1 MAATVWKGHL
11 GFGLIS
17 IPVRLWRAARPER
30 VNLRQLARASAPEPE
45 QPYGA
50 NVIEL
55 PVQGGARAP
64 QPVSQPETGRQAPGP
79 RGPSRYVPPPQES
92 PPPVARVHHEV
103 VTEAGGERIP
113 PAEVVK
119 GYEVSPNEWVL
130 LDNADLKQVAAETS
144 KTIDI
149 REFVPFEEIDPVYLE
164 TSYWVSPERQG
175 ERAYAL
181 LYRALL
187 DARRAA
193 IGEVAMHGREH
204 VLVIR
209 AGRKGLVAHTM
220 FYENEVRRDQEYAA
234 DLDSVQPRELELAR
248 LFIESL
254 EAPFAPE
261 RYSDRYRERLEAL
274 IAAKAAGRAVSSE
287 AAPEA
292 IPESPKDDLV
302 AALEKSLAA
311 MNKLPAAKPER
322 KPAASAPVKKQPGR
336 KAR

>member
-11 GFGLIS
+11 GFGLVS

-30 VNLRQLARASAPEPE
+30 VNLRQLARAAAPETGEAHGNVIQLPGPARSRAQEPVSEPEPE
-45 QPYGA
+45 YERSAQRESLSYEP
-50 NVIEL
+50 
-55 PVQGGARAP
+55 
-64 QPVSQPETGRQAPGP
+64 SP
-79 RGPSRYVPPPQES
+79 REPL
-92 PPPVARVHHEV
+92 PPVARVHHEIV
-103 VTEAGGERIP
+103 SEAGGERIP

-119 GYEVSPNEWVL
+119 GYEVAPNEWVL
-130 LDNADLKQVAAETS
+130 LENADLKRVTAETS

-149 REFVPFEEIDPVYLE
+149 REFVPFDRIDPVYLE
-164 TSYWVSPERQG
+164 NSYYVSPERQG

-187 DARRAA
+187 DTGRAG

-209 AGRKGLVAHTM
+209 AGRKGLMAHTM
-220 FYENEVRRDQEYAA
+220 FYENEVRREQEYTA

-248 LFIESL
+248 LFVESL
-254 EAPFAPE
+254 EAPFSPE

-274 IAAKAAGRAVSSE
+274 IAAKAAGRAVS
-287 AAPEA
+287 PEA
-292 IPESPKDDLV
+292 RSAPTAGALKDDLI

-311 MNKLPAAKPER
+311 MNKQPAAKPER
-322 KPAASAPVKKQPGR
+322 KPAASAPAKKQPRR

>member
-30 VNLRQLARASAPEPE
+30 LNLRQLALASGGE
-45 QPYGA
+45 QRERPQGG

-55 PVQGGARAP
+55 PAP
-64 QPVSQPETGRQAPGP
+64 PVSVPERITGRVAETRVPA
-79 RGPSRYVPPPQES
+79 PPPAPSYEPADEA
-92 PPPVARVHHEV
+92 PPPVTRVRHEV
-103 VTEAGGERIP
+103 VTESGGERIP

-130 LDNADLKQVAAETS
+130 LDNADLKRVTAETS

-149 REFVPFEEIDPVYLE
+149 REFVPFDQIDPVYLE

-187 DARRAA
+187 DAGRAA

-220 FYENEVRRDQEYAA
+220 FYENEVRRDQEYTA
-234 DLDSVQPRELELAR
+234 DINSVQARELELAR
-248 LFIESL
+248 LFVESL

-261 RYSDRYRERLEAL
+261 RYTDRYRERLEAL
-274 IAAKAAGRAVSSE
+274 IAAKAAGRAVSTAATSE
-287 AAPEA
+287 PAAA
-292 IPESPKDDLV
+292 APKDDLI

-311 MNKLPAAKPER
+311 MNKQPPAPER
-322 KPAASAPVKKQPGR
+322 KPAATAPAKKQTRR